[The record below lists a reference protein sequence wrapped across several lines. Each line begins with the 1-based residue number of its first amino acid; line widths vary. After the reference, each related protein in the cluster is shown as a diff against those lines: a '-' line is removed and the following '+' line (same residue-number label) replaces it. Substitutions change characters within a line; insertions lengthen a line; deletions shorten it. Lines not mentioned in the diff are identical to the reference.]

1 MQPDYKLIG
10 KRIKI
15 ARIKA
20 GYTQEHLAELV
31 DLSPTHLSNVET
43 GSTRVSLQ
51 SIINIANAL
60 SVSVDELL
68 CDSIIKS
75 DNQFRSELAEILSD
89 CDEYEI
95 RIIMDVAVALKTSL
109 RRDSKLRELK
119 REI

>member
-1 MQPDYKLIG
+1 M
-10 KRIKI
+10 
-15 ARIKA
+15 
-20 GYTQEHLAELV
+20 AELV

-51 SIINIANAL
+51 SIINISNAL

-95 RIIMDVAVALKTSL
+95 RIIMDVAAALKVSL
-109 RRDSKLRELK
+109 RSDSKLRELK

>member
-20 GYTQEHLAELV
+20 GFTQEHLAELV
-31 DLSPTHLSNVET
+31 DLSPTHLSNIET

-51 SIINIANAL
+51 SIINLSNAL

-68 CDSIIKS
+68 SDSIIKS
-75 DNQFRSELAEILSD
+75 DRHFRSDIEEILSD

-95 RIIMDVAVALKTSL
+95 RIIKDVVEALKISL
-109 RRDSKLRELK
+109 RRDAKLRGMKHE
-119 REI
+119 